1 MIRHAVIFYV
11 SIALA
16 VWGIADV
23 LIRGDFGSLMMLM
36 IPIAIFGVVFLLY
49 KFPPGSRRRKK
60 MPKVKPSARTMAKVA
75 SSRKAQPSK
84 KRKEYPFYVI
94 EGQKGKED
102 EDIPKYH

>member
-1 MIRHAVIFYV
+1 MMIRHAVIFYV

-16 VWGIADV
+16 AWGIADV

-49 KFPPGSRRRKK
+49 KFPPGGRRRK

-75 SSRKAQPSK
+75 SNRKTQQSK

-102 EDIPKYH
+102 EDLPKYH